1 MRLIPIAI
9 SASLVAGTLG
19 AAVTVASAQS
29 CNDLWVERN
38 TYYKQGGYCFKTR
51 RAISYFGNAGCA
63 YDNERDMPLSQ
74 AVRARINQIVALERA
89 YRCPG

>member
-1 MRLIPIAI
+1 MRLMPIAVTT
-9 SASLVAGTLG
+9 SLTAAALG
-19 AAVTVASAQS
+19 AAVTIASAQS
-29 CNDLWVERN
+29 CGDLWVERN
-38 TYYKQGGYCFKTR
+38 TYYKQAGYCFKTA

-63 YDNERDMPLSQ
+63 YDNERVVPLSQ